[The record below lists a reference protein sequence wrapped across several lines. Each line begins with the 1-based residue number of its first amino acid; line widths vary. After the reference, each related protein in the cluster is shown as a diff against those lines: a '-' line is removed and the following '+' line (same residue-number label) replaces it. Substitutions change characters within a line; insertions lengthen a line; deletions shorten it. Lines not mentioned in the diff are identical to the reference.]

1 MDSFEHRIWHH
12 QNPSRKHAQ
21 VYNTGNPEGQEA
33 EWAGVTTKT
42 FLAGGPGTYDEL
54 AIASRNKEDSHCL
67 NLIAEAAAS
76 ISQEHR
82 IWSLTSWVLIFCIKK
97 Y

>member
-1 MDSFEHRIWHH
+1 MGRCDHR
-12 QNPSRKHAQ
+12 
-21 VYNTGNPEGQEA
+21 
-33 EWAGVTTKT
+33 T
-42 FLAGGPGTYDEL
+42 FLAGGAGTCDEL
-54 AIASRNKEDSHCL
+54 AIASRNKEDSHCW

-82 IWSLTSWVLIFCIKK
+82 IWNLTSWVLIFCIKK